1 VLTDLS
7 YNFRSLEEP
16 MADEKLARLE
26 SFRALIKA
34 AEQGATIPPV
44 SRDDLKRLHAIH
56 EELAKRYPGKDGV
69 VPVDLMATVCSS
81 EADLSAVWL
90 RYIRLRLLIKDGVL
104 AEWQCSTGLA
114 DAVYEVAATIPMRG
128 FQLDQ
133 EAFIQRLRYKAVA

>member
-1 VLTDLS
+1 
-7 YNFRSLEEP
+7 
-16 MADEKLARLE
+16 M
-26 SFRALIKA
+26 
-34 AEQGATIPPV
+34 

-56 EELAKRYPGKDGV
+56 EELAKRCPGKNGV
-69 VPVDLMATVCSS
+69 VTVDLMATVCSS